1 MMNTWGTKI
10 VSIALGMAV
19 LSGCVVT
26 VQGGIGK
33 SSPSGSLAWAQVLER
48 NPDPAVVTDAALLAR
63 IKATGLPWRVRDKES
78 DIEMLLVPPGE
89 FVMGMSPG
97 DMTAMEDERPAHE
110 VILTKAFYLG
120 RTEVTQAQWTKIMGY
135 NQSYFQEV
143 RFHIENGPDQE
154 AKVAALVEAGYTL
167 REAELKA
174 GREALIEVNS
184 GQWPVETLT
193 PDELIPY
200 LCKTELRLPT
210 EAEWEYAARAGVR
223 EPRYGELD
231 AIAWY
236 SGNAEQHTHAVGEKT
251 PNALG
256 FYDMIGNV
264 WEWVGDWYSADYYGA
279 CENGATDPTGP
290 AATDF
295 RVARGGSWDHVAKN
309 CRVSFRQ
316 NHYLPDPRITDFG
329 FRVAR
334 NP

>member
-1 MMNTWGTKI
+1 MNLWGTKI
-10 VSIALGMAV
+10 VSVALGVAV
-19 LSGCVVT
+19 LSGCSVT
-26 VQGGIGK
+26 VKGGVGK
-33 SSPSGSLAWAQVLER
+33 NSPSGSLAWAQVLER

-63 IKATGLPWRVRDKES
+63 IKATGLPWRVRDTES
-78 DIEMLLVPPGE
+78 GIEMLLVPPGE

-97 DMTAMEDERPAHE
+97 DMIAMEDERPAHE
-110 VILTKAFYLG
+110 VTLTKAFYLG
-120 RTEVTQAQWTKIMGY
+120 RTEVTQDQWTKIMGY

-143 RFHIENGPDQE
+143 RFHVESGPDHD
-154 AKVAALVEAGYTL
+154 AKIAALVEAGYTL
-167 REAELKA
+167 SEAELKA
-174 GREALIEVNS
+174 GRGALVEVNS

-193 PDELIPY
+193 PDELIAY

-231 AIAWY
+231 SIAWY
-236 SGNAEQHTHAVGEKT
+236 SENSEQRTHAVGEKL

-264 WEWVGDWYSADYYGA
+264 WEWVGDWYFADYYAA